1 MRTEVTKQM
10 ARRAKQKTETKRR
23 TIEASA
29 TIAATGK
36 VSAGAEVIAAQE
48 IDRIIARLDAEI
60 PEAQRNMDALLAR
73 LRTTRVAA

>member
-10 ARRAKQKTETKRR
+10 ARRAKPKTETKRR